1 MANMYQQLNSIDML
15 LFAGKNIYWTQTR
28 PCAIPIGIYTK
39 TPYLCPHIKISY
51 FLLYDLLEINL
62 LELVNDLVIAIIF
75 AS

>member
-39 TPYLCPHIKISY
+39 TPLFMSSY
-51 FLLYDLLEINL
+51 KDKLLLA
-62 LELVNDLVIAIIF
+62 VWF
-75 AS
+75 ARN

>member
-39 TPYLCPHIKISY
+39 TPPIYVLI
-51 FLLYDLLEINL
+51 
-62 LELVNDLVIAIIF
+62 
-75 AS
+75 